1 MQPEMPQAP
10 AAVGCLAGRCAQ
22 ARHPPDLHPAR
33 SELVIVGAA
42 RRAMG
47 DQRRHRSSAP
57 GQNGPEPSRRR
68 CRRKGPRKRTRS
80 PNVLHV
86 IRRWAAS
93 RRGIRW
99 TLGGIAA
106 VGLAPAAAR
115 VLFVPAGDRHA
126 HHDRSAQ
133 PGNHFSGRHG
143 TPRGRLLT
151 AGAGL
156 LATGGVL
163 FTVRKFVLSR
173 DGQVT
178 DRYAKAIEQLGSE
191 KLDVR
196 IGGICA
202 LERVARDSATDHP
215 AVMEM
220 LAAFIREHSHEQRPP
235 PGPSGRA
242 RERSLRPDVQ
252 AALTVVG
259 RRLTERDIEPIDLAR
274 ADLTGANLGGARLT
288 GANLDGSYLTGAELT
303 KAGLAN
309 AVLARADLR
318 ATKLVR
324 ADLTGANL
332 SGARLTCADLT
343 GANLTSADLADADL
357 TRADLTRAELTGA
370 RWPIGGPVPV
380 GWKPHTGSGQLI
392 PAGTGAETAQANQPH
407 G

>member
-1 MQPEMPQAP
+1 M
-10 AAVGCLAGRCAQ
+10 
-22 ARHPPDLHPAR
+22 
-33 SELVIVGAA
+33 
-42 RRAMG
+42 
-47 DQRRHRSSAP
+47 
-57 GQNGPEPSRRR
+57 
-68 CRRKGPRKRTRS
+68 K
-80 PNVLHV
+80 
-86 IRRWAAS
+86 RWAAS
-93 RRGIRW
+93 QRGIRW

-126 HHDRSAQ
+126 HHDVSSARQ
-133 PGNHFSGRHG
+133 PLLR
-143 TPRGRLLT
+143 TARDAARGRLLT

-202 LERVARDSATDHP
+202 LERVARDSARDHP

-259 RRLTERDIEPIDLAR
+259 RRLTERDIGPVDLAR

-303 KAGLAN
+303 EAGLAH

-318 ATKLVR
+318 AAKLVR

-332 SGARLTCADLT
+332 SGARLTGANLT
-343 GANLTSADLADADL
+343 GANLTSADLADADLADADL

-370 RWPIGGPVPV
+370 RWPVGGPVPA
-380 GWKPHTGSGQLI
+380 GWKRHTGSGQLI